1 MLAKL
6 VKRIS
11 ICKEQ
16 AKLEFHATHADRPLF
31 SLISL
36 GNCGPTSTSSSSF
49 STTCSLT
56 GAGITSF
63 PFDCLSWPFSTHWS
77 SSVFSLRRLFRLSRS
92 SSSESC
98 LLSLSLSF
106 PRSFSLSFSR
116 LLRRRLR
123 SSSESVESESEYL
136 ERFDRFDF
144 DLREDLDFD
153 FLRSA
158 SISLVA
164 ISDSILMCK
173 NELRRKK
180 KQTLHHDAVPSEM
193 QARLRMYCHCAL
205 AFVCGNGLNKP
216 DGVLY
221 SQP

>member
-6 VKRIS
+6 AKRLAIVT
-11 ICKEQ
+11 IRPKM
-16 AKLEFHATHADRPLF
+16 KFDATHADRPLF

-36 GNCGPTSTSSSSF
+36 GNCGPTSTSSSSS
-49 STTCSLT
+49 STTCSLM
-56 GAGITSF
+56 GAETTSF
-63 PFDCLSWPFSTHWS
+63 PFACLSWPFSIHSS

-92 SSSESC
+92 SSSDSY

-106 PRSFSLSFSR
+106 SLSFSC

-144 DLREDLDFD
+144 DLREDLDLD

-158 SISLVA
+158 SISLLA
-164 ISDSILMCK
+164 IS
-173 NELRRKK
+173 
-180 KQTLHHDAVPSEM
+180 
-193 QARLRMYCHCAL
+193 
-205 AFVCGNGLNKP
+205 
-216 DGVLY
+216 
-221 SQP
+221 